1 MRKKYRFS
9 AFVILAFIAIVAL
22 DRATIDLLD
31 IEHHL
36 STSDS
41 VKPENPS
48 KAKITPKATSKQQS
62 WIIPTYPVGD
72 LRVVK
77 IKKDDPERIKPDKKL
92 IKKNQT
98 SKKVTAAP
106 PKMASKKRDGEFPV
120 LEVGYEDIGFSD
132 YLNAI
137 ERVGHFFLIANT
149 EKGTKIGSEIS
160 LKNGTIY
167 RHKIDLDKLAVKRP
181 HLVSDDMIEERLSG
195 ISLPEDV
202 QTDSIILVFSK
213 PFDDLLW
220 DTIENALSK
229 NKLSIRDVSRIDGGY
244 VKEREDVFLLIRS
257 AENRETG
264 EDVPLNRRL
273 RISIG

>member
-9 AFVILAFIAIVAL
+9 TFAILAIFAVVAL

-36 STSDS
+36 SASGSETS
-41 VKPENPS
+41 K
-48 KAKITPKATSKQQS
+48 KITQKRKGEKPLPKQQS
-62 WIIPTYPVGD
+62 WVIPTYPVGD
-72 LRVVK
+72 LIV
-77 IKKDDPERIKPDKKL
+77 IKTKKA
-92 IKKNQT
+92 IPAKRKKEQKSKKENQT
-98 SKKVTAAP
+98 TKQPNHNP
-106 PKMASKKRDGEFPV
+106 PKKFSNKRDGDFPI

-132 YLNAI
+132 YLDAI

-149 EKGTKIGSEIS
+149 ERGTEIGSEIS
-160 LKNGTIY
+160 LKNGTVY
-167 RHKIDLDKLAVKRP
+167 RHKIDLDNLAVKRP
-181 HLVSDDMIEERLSG
+181 HLVSDEMIEERLSG

-220 DTIENALSK
+220 DTIESALSK
-229 NKLSIRDVSRIDGGY
+229 SKLSIKDVVRIEGGY

-257 AENRETG
+257 AENKKTG
-264 EDVPLNRRL
+264 EDIPLNQRL
-273 RISIG
+273 RISLG